1 MLFSKLFWIRRFL
14 RVVICQSK
22 CQHEYWLLWGQ
33 YYLKA
38 GLLESLATSELCGLS
53 AYSYNHFRI
62 WKSINLAGPSTRN
75 QGLARDTRI
84 VLLTLSQHA
93 LLAPANPSDI
103 IYVMLCT
110 LCKVM
115 YIQTNIWIMNS
126 LFKFCWLT
134 NRQPQ
139 PKLNLFYLQT
149 FVGNWIFCHVLN
161 NLVYHLYL
169 YLCLL

>member
-75 QGLARDTRI
+75 QGLARETRI
-84 VLLTLSQHA
+84 VLLTLSQHVLFA
-93 LLAPANPSDI
+93 PVIHLTLSMSCYVRYVKLCICKPLYGLWTHFSSFVGWLIDNHDQNLICSIFKLLLAIGS
-103 IYVMLCT
+103 
-110 LCKVM
+110 
-115 YIQTNIWIMNS
+115 
-126 LFKFCWLT
+126 F
-134 NRQPQ
+134 R
-139 PKLNLFYLQT
+139 
-149 FVGNWIFCHVLN
+149 HVLN